1 MSEERTIIESY
12 KNTTSGEVALATAT
26 HEDGAELY
34 QDSIADEV
42 PITKRSSSQSKSKE
56 VPVKKSKKSSRNSE
70 TAVDTKS
77 SKKSLNQRLCEAPL
91 EPADINPRQK
101 FIKNKITVED

>member
-77 SKKSLNQRLCEAPL
+77 SKKSLN
-91 EPADINPRQK
+91 
-101 FIKNKITVED
+101 